1 MARLKMSSFFSA
13 RSSLLAS
20 VALLVLVPG
29 AQAFDRTGPAGEGY
43 AITVSEPAATYPL
56 PLADNYRNQ
65 TGKNEKGEAVR
76 AYDDRDNP
84 IIEILSG
91 FNRIW
96 TLGDE
101 KWADGGANGDGP
113 ADFSHVK
120 IVDPAVWQENMR
132 YVLSVTGEN
141 RTRAAAFEA
150 YMNDRRSQ
158 GYSVIDGMGPLAAW
172 YREGAGATTT
182 INHKL
187 ADFDPNEVIARKED
201 DKGTEAGAA
210 DSELKDFVAFMKVIR
225 GPEGTTS
232 PAKYFYS
239 TPRPWRM
246 NAKGEVIET
255 GKETIGDR
263 SFESHD
269 SDPGVIVPALKYAR
283 ENRGRGKDG
292 GFPSGHTNAAY
303 LAAIAYAYAV
313 PERFS
318 ELLTAASELGESRI
332 VAGMH
337 SPLDVIGGRITATAM
352 AAAMLQDPKNA
363 EVKKAAHAA
372 LQAYFAKRLPQG
384 QSLIDFAHGAK
395 PDVDQFA
402 DAAKNGA
409 DYRRRMTYS
418 FSRDKAAGDA
428 PMVVPKGA
436 EVLLET
442 RLPYLDAA
450 QRRAVLFSTGIEAG
464 YPLLDDS
471 NGWGRINLV
480 AAASGYGAFDG
491 DVEVTMDAAGGGFN
505 AADRWTNDIAGA
517 GRLVK
522 SGSGALT
529 LGGHNSYGGGT
540 ILTEG
545 TLVASSADAL
555 GTGGVLVS
563 GGTLSL
569 GGETDLVIGGDYAQ
583 SGGTLAVDPQKAT
596 LRIKGNA
603 VLDGATLKLVFDGGA
618 PAAGTRFDVIS
629 ANGLTGTFATID
641 AGNVKL
647 RPVYT
652 GSALSVVVE

>member
-1 MARLKMSSFFSA
+1 MAKLKMSSIPSA
-13 RSSLLAS
+13 RSALLAS
-20 VALLVLVPG
+20 VALLVLVSS
-29 AQAFDRTGPAGEGY
+29 AEAYDSNALAGQGY
-43 AITVSEPAATYPL
+43 TIAVPEPVAPYPL

-150 YMNDRRSQ
+150 YLNDRRSQ

-182 INHKL
+182 INHTL
-187 ADFDPNEVIARKED
+187 ADFDPNEVIALKED

-239 TPRPWRM
+239 SPRPWRM
-246 NAKGEVIET
+246 NDKGEVIET

-263 SFESHD
+263 SFEGYE
-269 SDPGVIVPALKYAR
+269 SDRGVIVPALKYVR
-283 ENRGRGKDG
+283 ETRGRGKDG

-372 LQAYFAKRLPQG
+372 LQAYFTKRLPQG

-395 PDVDQFA
+395 PDVDQFG

-450 QRRAVLFSTGIEAG
+450 QRRAVLFSTGIKAG

-480 AAASGYGAFDG
+480 AAAGGYGAFNG
-491 DVEVTMDAAGGGFN
+491 DVEVTMDAAAGGFN
-505 AADRWTNDIAGA
+505 AADTWANDIAGA

-540 ILTEG
+540 IVQEG
-545 TLVASSADAL
+545 TLVASSANAL
-555 GTGGVLVS
+555 GAGGVLVS
-563 GGTLSL
+563 GGRLSL
-569 GGETDLVIGGDYAQ
+569 GGEKQVVIGGDYHQ
-583 SGGTLAVDPQKAT
+583 SGGTLAVDPQKT
-596 LRIKGNA
+596 KLRIKGNA

-618 PAAGTRFDVIS
+618 PVTGTRLDVIS

-641 AGNVKL
+641 AGNVKV

>member
-1 MARLKMSSFFSA
+1 MAKLKMSSIPSA
-13 RSSLLAS
+13 RSALPAS
-20 VALLVLVPG
+20 VALLMLVSS
-29 AQAFDRTGPAGEGY
+29 AEAFDSNALAGQGY
-43 AITVSEPAATYPL
+43 TIAVPEPVARYPL

-113 ADFSHVK
+113 AEFSHVK
-120 IVDPAVWQENMR
+120 IVDPAIWQENMR

-182 INHKL
+182 INHTL

-239 TPRPWRM
+239 SPRPWRM
-246 NAKGEVIET
+246 NDKGEVIET

-263 SFESHD
+263 SFEGYE
-269 SDPGVIVPALKYAR
+269 SDPGVIVPALKYVR
-283 ENRGRGKDG
+283 ETRGRGKDG

-352 AAAMLQDPKNA
+352 AAAMLQDPKNT

-372 LQAYFAKRLPQG
+372 LQAYFTKRLPQG
-384 QSLIDFAHGAK
+384 QSLIDFAHGEK

-480 AAASGYGAFDG
+480 AAAGGYGAFDG
-491 DVEVTMDAAGGGFN
+491 DVEVTMDAAAGGFN

-540 ILTEG
+540 IVKEG

-555 GTGGVLVS
+555 GTGSVLVS

-569 GGETDLVIGGDYAQ
+569 GGATDIVIGGDYAQ
-583 SGGTLAVDPQKAT
+583 SGGTLAVDPQKGT

-603 VLDGATLKLVFDGGA
+603 MLDGATLKLVFDGGA
-618 PAAGTRFDVIS
+618 PAAGTRLDVVS

-641 AGNVKL
+641 AGNVKV

-652 GSALSVVVE
+652 GTALSVVVE

>member
-1 MARLKMSSFFSA
+1 MAKLNMSSFPSA
-13 RSSLLAS
+13 RSTLLTSA
-20 VALLVLVPG
+20 ALLVLVQG
-29 AQAFDRTGPAGEGY
+29 AAAFDRSGPAGQGY
-43 AITVSEPAATYPL
+43 AIAVPEPAASYPL

-65 TGKNEKGEAVR
+65 TGKNAKGEEVR

-113 ADFSHVK
+113 PDFSHVK
-120 IVDPAVWQENMR
+120 IVNSAVWQENMR
-132 YVLSVTGEN
+132 YVLSVTGDN

-158 GYSVIDGMGPLAAW
+158 GYSVIDGMGPLADW

-182 INHKL
+182 INHTL
-187 ADFDPNEVIARKED
+187 ADFDPNEVITREED

-210 DSELKDFVAFMKVIR
+210 DSELKDFVALMKVIR

-246 NAKGEVIET
+246 NDKGEVIET

-263 SFESHD
+263 SFESYD

-283 ENRGRGKDG
+283 ENRGRAKDG

-352 AAAMLQDPKNA
+352 AAAILQDPKNA
-363 EVKKAAHAA
+363 EVKKAAHDAV
-372 LQAYFAKRLPQG
+372 QAYFATRLPQG

-395 PDVDQFA
+395 PDVDRFA
-402 DAAKNGA
+402 DAPKNGA
-409 DYRRRMTYS
+409 DYRRRMTFS

-442 RLPYLDAA
+442 RLPYLNATE
-450 QRRAVLFSTGIEAG
+450 RRAVLFSTGIEAG

-480 AAASGYGAFDG
+480 AAAGGYGAFNG
-491 DVEVTMDAAGGGFN
+491 DVEVTMDAAAGGFN

-529 LGGHNSYGGGT
+529 LSGENSYSGGT
-540 ILTEG
+540 IVKGG

-555 GTGGVLVS
+555 GTGGVLVR

-569 GGETDLVIGGDYAQ
+569 GGEKDVIIGGDYQQ
-583 SGGTLAVDPQKAT
+583 SGGTLALDPQKAP
-596 LRIKGNA
+596 LHVKGNV
-603 VLDGATLKLVFDGGA
+603 VLEGATLTLTFDGGA
-618 PAAGTRFDVIS
+618 PAAGTRLDVIS
-629 ANGLTGTFATID
+629 ANGLTG
-641 AGNVKL
+641 
-647 RPVYT
+647 
-652 GSALSVVVE
+652 

>member
-1 MARLKMSSFFSA
+1 MAKLNMSSFPSA
-13 RSSLLAS
+13 RSTLLAS
-20 VALLVLVPG
+20 AALLVLVQG
-29 AQAFDRTGPAGEGY
+29 AAAFDSNGPAGQGY
-43 AITVSEPAATYPL
+43 AITVPEPAASYPL

-65 TGKNEKGEAVR
+65 TGKNAKGEEVR

-120 IVDPAVWQENMR
+120 IVDPVVWQENMR
-132 YVLSVTGEN
+132 YVLSVTGDN

-158 GYSVIDGMGPLAAW
+158 GYSVIDGMGPLADW

-182 INHKL
+182 INHTL
-187 ADFDPNEVIARKED
+187 ADFDPNDVITRKED

-246 NAKGEVIET
+246 NDKGEVIET

-263 SFESHD
+263 SFESYD
-269 SDPGVIVPALKYAR
+269 SNPGVIVPALKYAR
-283 ENRGRGKDG
+283 ENRGRAKDG

-352 AAAMLQDPKNA
+352 AAAMLQDPKNT
-363 EVKKAAHAA
+363 EVKKAAHDAV
-372 LQAYFAKRLPQG
+372 QAYFATRLPQG
-384 QSLIDFAHGAK
+384 KSLIDFAHGAK
-395 PDVDQFA
+395 PDVDRFA
-402 DAAKNGA
+402 DAAKNGG
-409 DYRRRMTYS
+409 DYRRRMTFS

-442 RLPYLDAA
+442 RLPYLNAA
-450 QRRAVLFSTGIEAG
+450 ERRAVLFSTGIEAG

-480 AAASGYGAFDG
+480 AAAGGYGAFDG
-491 DVEVTMDAAGGGFN
+491 DVEVTMDAAAGGFN

-529 LGGHNSYGGGT
+529 LSGNNSYSGGT
-540 ILTEG
+540 IVKAG

-555 GTGGVLVS
+555 GTGGVLLS

-569 GGETDLVIGGDYAQ
+569 GGEKDVIIGGNFQQ
-583 SGGTLAVDPQKAT
+583 SGGTLALDPQKAP
-596 LRIKGNA
+596 LHVKGNV
-603 VLDGATLKLVFDGGA
+603 VLEGATLKLTFDGGA
-618 PAAGTRFDVIS
+618 PAAGTRLDVIS
-629 ANGLTGTFATID
+629 ANGLTGTFAMID
-641 AGNVKL
+641 AGNVKV

>member
-1 MARLKMSSFFSA
+1 MARLKMSSFLSA

-20 VALLVLVPG
+20 VALLILVPG
-29 AQAFDRTGPAGEGY
+29 AQAFDHTGPAGQGY
-43 AITVSEPAATYPL
+43 AITVPEPAATYPL

-158 GYSVIDGMGPLAAW
+158 GYSVIDGMGPLADW

-182 INHKL
+182 INHTL

-232 PAKYFYS
+232 PAKYYS

-246 NAKGEVIET
+246 NDKGEVIET

-384 QSLIDFAHGAK
+384 QSLIDFARGAK

-409 DYRRRMTYS
+409 DYRRRMTFS
-418 FSRDKAAGDA
+418 FSRDKAVGDA

-471 NGWGRINLV
+471 NGWGHINLV

-491 DVEVTMDAAGGGFN
+491 DVEVTMDAAAGGFN

-522 SGSGALT
+522 SGNGALT

-540 ILTEG
+540 ILREG

-563 GGTLSL
+563 DGTLSL
-569 GGETDLVIGGDYAQ
+569 AGETDLVIGGDYAQ
-583 SGGTLAVDPQKAT
+583 SGGTLAVDPQKTA
-596 LRIKGNA
+596 LLIKGNA
-603 VLDGATLKLVFDGGA
+603 VLDGATLKLAFDGGA
-618 PAAGTRFDVIS
+618 PAAGTRFDVIN

-641 AGNVKL
+641 AGNVKV

>member
-1 MARLKMSSFFSA
+1 MAKLKMSSFPSA
-13 RSSLLAS
+13 RATLLAS
-20 VALLVLVPG
+20 VALLVLVPS
-29 AQAFDRTGPAGEGY
+29 AQGFEGSGPAGQGY
-43 AITVSEPAATYPL
+43 AITVPEPAATYPL

-65 TGKNEKGEAVR
+65 TGKNEKGEDVR

-113 ADFSHVK
+113 SDFSHVK

-158 GYSVIDGMGPLAAW
+158 GYSVIDGMGPLADW

-182 INHKL
+182 INHTL
-187 ADFDPNEVIARKED
+187 SDFDPNEVITRKED

-210 DSELKDFVAFMKVIR
+210 DSKLKDFVAFMKVIR

-246 NAKGEVIET
+246 NDRGEVIET

-263 SFESHD
+263 SFESYD
-269 SDPGVIVPALKYAR
+269 SDAGVIVPALKYAR
-283 ENRGRGKDG
+283 ENRGRSKDG

-313 PERFS
+313 PERFT

-363 EVKKAAHAA
+363 EVKKAAHET

-395 PDVDQFA
+395 PDVDRFA
-402 DAAKNGA
+402 DATANAA
-409 DYRRRMTYS
+409 DYRRRMTFS
-418 FSRDKAAGDA
+418 FSRDKAVGDA
-428 PMVVPKGA
+428 PMMVPKGA

-450 QRRAVLFSTGIEAG
+450 ERRAVLFSTGIEAG

-480 AAASGYGAFDG
+480 AAAGGYGAFDG
-491 DVEVTMDAAGGGFN
+491 DVEVTMDAAAGGFN

-522 SGSGALT
+522 SGSGALM
-529 LGGHNSYGGGT
+529 LSGNNSYGGGT
-540 ILTEG
+540 ILRDG
-545 TLVASSADAL
+545 ALIVSSVDAL

-569 GGETDLVIGGDYAQ
+569 TAGKDVAIGGDYAQ
-583 SGGTLAVDPQKAT
+583 SGGILALDPQKAA
-596 LRIKGNA
+596 LRVKGNV
-603 VLDGATLKLVFDGGA
+603 VLDGATLKLAFDGGA
-618 PAAGTRFDVIS
+618 PAAGTRLDVIA

-641 AGNVKL
+641 AGNVKV

>member
-13 RSSLLAS
+13 RSSLLATA
-20 VALLVLVPG
+20 ALVVLVPG
-29 AQAFDRTGPAGEGY
+29 AQAFDSTRPAGQGY
-43 AITVSEPAATYPL
+43 AIAVPEPAASYPL

-182 INHKL
+182 INHTL
-187 ADFDPNEVIARKED
+187 ADFDPNEVITRKED

-246 NAKGEVIET
+246 NDKGEVIET

-263 SFESHD
+263 SFESHE

-318 ELLTAASELGESRI
+318 ELLAAASELGESRI

-402 DAAKNGA
+402 DTAKNGA

-418 FSRDKAAGDA
+418 FSRDRAAGDA

-450 QRRAVLFSTGIEAG
+450 QRRTVLFSTGIEAG

-491 DVEVTMDAAGGGFN
+491 DVEVTMDAAAGGFN

-540 ILTEG
+540 ILREG

-583 SGGTLAVDPQKAT
+583 SGGTLAVDPKKAA

-603 VLDGATLKLVFDGGA
+603 VLDGATLKLVFDGDA

-629 ANGLTGTFATID
+629 ANGLTGAFATID

>member
-29 AQAFDRTGPAGEGY
+29 AQAFGTGPAGEGY
-43 AITVSEPAATYPL
+43 AITVPEPAATYPL

-84 IIEILSG
+84 IIEILTG

-120 IVDPAVWQENMR
+120 IVDPTVWQENMR

-182 INHKL
+182 INHTL
-187 ADFDPNEVIARKED
+187 TDFDPNEVITRKED

-239 TPRPWRM
+239 SPRPWRM
-246 NAKGEVIET
+246 NDKGEVIET

-363 EVKKAAHAA
+363 EVKKAARAA
-372 LQAYFAKRLPQG
+372 LQAYFTKRLPQG

-402 DAAKNGA
+402 DATKNGA

-418 FSRDKAAGDA
+418 FSRDRAAGDA

-491 DVEVTMDAAGGGFN
+491 DVEVTMDAAAGGFN

-540 ILTEG
+540 ILREG

-569 GGETDLVIGGDYAQ
+569 GGETDLVIGGDYTQ
-583 SGGTLAVDPQKAT
+583 SGGTLAVDPQKAA

-603 VLDGATLKLVFDGGA
+603 VLDGATLKLAFDGDA
-618 PAAGTRFDVIS
+618 PATGTRFDVIS

>member
-1 MARLKMSSFFSA
+1 M
-13 RSSLLAS
+13 
-20 VALLVLVPG
+20 
-29 AQAFDRTGPAGEGY
+29 
-43 AITVSEPAATYPL
+43 
-56 PLADNYRNQ
+56 
-65 TGKNEKGEAVR
+65 
-76 AYDDRDNP
+76 
-84 IIEILSG
+84 
-91 FNRIW
+91 
-96 TLGDE
+96 
-101 KWADGGANGDGP
+101 
-113 ADFSHVK
+113 K

-158 GYSVIDGMGPLAAW
+158 GYSVIDGMGPLADW

-182 INHKL
+182 INHTL
-187 ADFDPNEVIARKED
+187 ADFDPNEVITRKED

-246 NAKGEVIET
+246 NDKGEVIET

-283 ENRGRGKDG
+283 ENRGRSKDG

-395 PDVDQFA
+395 PDVDRFA
-402 DAAKNGA
+402 DTAKNGS
-409 DYRRRMTYS
+409 DYRRRMTFS
-418 FSRDKAAGDA
+418 FSRDKAVGDA
-428 PMVVPKGA
+428 PMMVPKGPRFCWKRA
-436 EVLLET
+436 CLILMPQSGVPFCFPPASRRVIRCSMTAMAGVASIWWPPPVVMVRLMAMSKSRWMPPPEAST
-442 RLPYLDAA
+442 R
-450 QRRAVLFSTGIEAG
+450 QT
-464 YPLLDDS
+464 
-471 NGWGRINLV
+471 
-480 AAASGYGAFDG
+480 
-491 DVEVTMDAAGGGFN
+491 
-505 AADRWTNDIAGA
+505 A
-517 GRLVK
+517 GRT
-522 SGSGALT
+522 T
-529 LGGHNSYGGGT
+529 LPGQGVSSNP
-540 ILTEG
+540 
-545 TLVASSADAL
+545 VA
-555 GTGGVLVS
+555 
-563 GGTLSL
+563 
-569 GGETDLVIGGDYAQ
+569 E
-583 SGGTLAVDPQKAT
+583 
-596 LRIKGNA
+596 R
-603 VLDGATLKLVFDGGA
+603 
-618 PAAGTRFDVIS
+618 
-629 ANGLTGTFATID
+629 
-641 AGNVKL
+641 
-647 RPVYT
+647 
-652 GSALSVVVE
+652 

>member
-1 MARLKMSSFFSA
+1 MAKLKMSSIPSA
-13 RSSLLAS
+13 RSALLAS
-20 VALLVLVPG
+20 VALLVLVSS
-29 AQAFDRTGPAGEGY
+29 AEAYDSNALAGQGY
-43 AITVSEPAATYPL
+43 TIAVPEPVAPYPL

-65 TGKNEKGEAVR
+65 TGKNEKGEALR

-113 ADFSHVK
+113 AEFSHVK
-120 IVDPAVWQENMR
+120 IVNPAIWQENMR

-182 INHKL
+182 INHTL

-239 TPRPWRM
+239 SPRPWRM
-246 NAKGEVIET
+246 NDKGEVIET
-255 GKETIGDR
+255 GKETIADR
-263 SFESHD
+263 SFEGYE
-269 SDPGVIVPALKYAR
+269 SDPGVVVPALKYVR
-283 ENRGRGKDG
+283 ETRGRGKDG

-303 LAAIAYAYAV
+303 LAAIAYAYAA

-372 LQAYFAKRLPQG
+372 LQAYFTKRLPQG
-384 QSLIDFAHGAK
+384 QSLIDFAHGEK

-402 DAAKNGA
+402 DMAKNGA

-480 AAASGYGAFDG
+480 AAAGGYGAFDG
-491 DVEVTMDAAGGGFN
+491 DVEVTMDAAAGGFN
-505 AADRWTNDIAGA
+505 AADTWTNDIAGA

-540 ILTEG
+540 IVKEG

-555 GTGGVLVS
+555 GTGSVLVS

-569 GGETDLVIGGDYAQ
+569 GGATDIVIGGDYTQ
-583 SGGTLAVDPQKAT
+583 SGGTLAVDPKKAA

-603 VLDGATLKLVFDGGA
+603 VLDGATLKLAFDGGA
-618 PAAGTRFDVIS
+618 PVTGTRLDVIS

-641 AGNVKL
+641 AGNVKV

>member
-1 MARLKMSSFFSA
+1 MAKLKMSSFPSA
-13 RSSLLAS
+13 RSTLLAS
-20 VALLVLVPG
+20 VALLVLVPS
-29 AQAFDRTGPAGEGY
+29 AQGFDRSGPAGQGF
-43 AITVSEPAATYPL
+43 AITVPEPAATYPL
-56 PLADNYRNQ
+56 PLADSYRNQ
-65 TGKNEKGEAVR
+65 TGKNEKGEDVR

-120 IVDPAVWQENMR
+120 IVNPAVWQENMR

-158 GYSVIDGMGPLAAW
+158 GYSVIDGMGPLADW
-172 YREGAGATTT
+172 YREGAGATTM
-182 INHKL
+182 INHTL
-187 ADFDPNEVIARKED
+187 ADFDPNEVITRKED

-246 NAKGEVIET
+246 NDKGEVIET

-263 SFESHD
+263 TFESYD
-269 SDPGVIVPALKYAR
+269 SDAGVVVPALKYAR
-283 ENRGRGKDG
+283 ENRGRAKDG

-384 QSLIDFAHGAK
+384 QSLIDFAHRAK

-402 DAAKNGA
+402 DAAKNGK

-418 FSRDKAAGDA
+418 FSRDRAAGDT

-491 DVEVTMDAAGGGFN
+491 DVEVTMDAAAGGFN

-540 ILTEG
+540 ILREG
-545 TLVASSADAL
+545 TLVASSTDAL

-569 GGETDLVIGGDYAQ
+569 AGETDLVIGGDYAQ

-603 VLDGATLKLVFDGGA
+603 VLDGATLKLAFGGGA
-618 PAAGTRFDVIS
+618 PAAGTRFDVIT
-629 ANGLTGTFATID
+629 ANGLTGTFTSID

>member
-1 MARLKMSSFFSA
+1 MAKLKMSSFPFV
-13 RSSLLAS
+13 RSTLLAS
-20 VALLVLVPG
+20 VALLVLVPN
-29 AQAFDRTGPAGEGY
+29 AQAFERTQPAGQGY
-43 AITVSEPAATYPL
+43 AITVPEPAARYPL
-56 PLADNYRNQ
+56 PLSDTYRNQ
-65 TGKNEKGEAVR
+65 AGKSAKGEDVR

-84 IIEILSG
+84 VIEILSG

-113 ADFSHVK
+113 SDFSHVK
-120 IVDPAVWQENMR
+120 AVNPAVWQENMR

-141 RTRAAAFEA
+141 RTPAAALNA
-150 YMNDRRSQ
+150 YMKDRRSQ
-158 GYSVIDGMGPLAAW
+158 GYSMIDGMGPLAPW

-182 INHKL
+182 INHTL
-187 ADFDPNEVIARKED
+187 ADFDPNEVITRKEE

-210 DSELKDFVAFMKVIR
+210 DSELKDVVALMKVMR

-255 GKETIGDR
+255 GTETIGDR
-263 SFESHD
+263 KFETYET
-269 SDPGVIVPALKYAR
+269 DPGVVVPALKYAR

-303 LAAIAYAYAV
+303 LAAITYAYVV

-337 SPLDVIGGRITATAM
+337 SPVDVIGGRITATAI
-352 AAAMLQDPKNA
+352 AAAILQDPKNA
-363 EVKKAAHAA
+363 DLKKAAHDE
-372 LQAYFAKRLPQG
+372 LQVYFAKRLPAG
-384 QSLIDFAHGAK
+384 QSLIDFAHSAK
-395 PDVDQFA
+395 RDVDPFA
-402 DAAKNGA
+402 DAATNEA
-409 DYRRRMTYS
+409 DYRRRMTMS
-418 FSRDKAAGDA
+418 FSRDKTVGDA

-480 AAASGYGAFDG
+480 AAAAGYGAFNG
-491 DVEVTMDAAGGGFN
+491 DVDVTMDAAAGGFN

-529 LGGHNSYGGGT
+529 LTGANSYSGGT
-540 ILTEG
+540 VLQDG
-545 TLVASSADAL
+545 MLVASSANAL
-555 GTGGVLVS
+555 GTGSVLVS
-563 GGTLSL
+563 GGTLLLNGDS
-569 GGETDLVIGGDYAQ
+569 DIVIGGDYAQ
-583 SGGTLAVDPQKAT
+583 TGGTLALDPQKAP
-596 LRIKGNA
+596 LRVKGNA
-603 VLDGATLKLVFDGGA
+603 TLDGATLRLAFDGA
-618 PAAGTRFDVIS
+618 VPAAGKRFNVI
-629 ANGLTGTFATID
+629 AADGLTGTFAAID
-641 AGNVKL
+641 AGNVKV

>member
-1 MARLKMSSFFSA
+1 MAKLNMLSFPSA
-13 RSSLLAS
+13 RSTMLAS
-20 VALLVLVPG
+20 AALLLFVQG
-29 AQAFDRTGPAGEGY
+29 AAAFDSNGPAGKGY
-43 AITVSEPAATYPL
+43 AIAVPEPVASYPL
-56 PLADNYRNQ
+56 PLVDNYRNQ
-65 TGKNEKGEAVR
+65 TGKNAKGEDVR

-132 YVLSVTGEN
+132 YVLSVTGDN

-158 GYSVIDGMGPLAAW
+158 GYSVIDGLGPLADW

-182 INHKL
+182 INHTL
-187 ADFDPNEVIARKED
+187 ADFDPNEVITRKED

-210 DSELKDFVAFMKVIR
+210 DSKLKDFVALMKVIR

-246 NAKGEVIET
+246 NDKGEVIET

-263 SFESHD
+263 SFESYD
-269 SDPGVIVPALKYAR
+269 SDPGVIVPALKYVR

-363 EVKKAAHAA
+363 EAKKAAHDAVH
-372 LQAYFAKRLPQG
+372 AYFAKRLPQG
-384 QSLIDFAHGAK
+384 RSLIDFAHGAK
-395 PDVDQFA
+395 PDIDRFA

-409 DYRRRMTYS
+409 DYRRRMTFS
-418 FSRDKAAGDA
+418 FSRDKAVGDA

-436 EVLLET
+436 EALLET

-450 QRRAVLFSTGIEAG
+450 ERRAVLFSTGIEAG

-480 AAASGYGAFDG
+480 AAAGGYGAFNG
-491 DVEVTMDAAGGGFN
+491 DVEVTMDAAAGGFN

-522 SGSGALT
+522 SGSGTLT
-529 LGGHNSYGGGT
+529 LSGNNSYGGGT
-540 ILTEG
+540 IIRGG

-563 GGTLSL
+563 GGTLLL
-569 GGETDLVIGGDYAQ
+569 GGDKDVVIGGDYEQ
-583 SGGTLAVDPQKAT
+583 SGGTLALEPQKAP
-596 LRIKGNA
+596 LHVKGNA
-603 VLDGATLKLVFDGGA
+603 VLEGATLKLTFNGGA
-618 PAAGTRFDVIS
+618 PAAGTRLDVLS

>member
-1 MARLKMSSFFSA
+1 MARLKMSSFLSA
-13 RSSLLAS
+13 RSSLFAS

-29 AQAFDRTGPAGEGY
+29 AQAFDRTGPAGQGY
-43 AITVSEPAATYPL
+43 AITVPEPAATYPL

-96 TLGDE
+96 RLGDE

-132 YVLSVTGEN
+132 YVLSVTGKN

-182 INHKL
+182 INHTL
-187 ADFDPNEVIARKED
+187 ADFDPNEVITRKED
-201 DKGTEAGAA
+201 DKGTEAGAV

-239 TPRPWRM
+239 SPRPWRM
-246 NAKGEVIET
+246 NDKGEVIET

-402 DAAKNGA
+402 YAAKNGA

-436 EVLLET
+436 EILLET

-491 DVEVTMDAAGGGFN
+491 DVEVTMDAAAGGFN

-540 ILTEG
+540 IVKDG
-545 TLVASSADAL
+545 TLVASSPDAL

-583 SGGTLAVDPQKAT
+583 SGGTLAVDPKKAA

-603 VLDGATLKLVFDGGA
+603 VLDGATLKLAFDGA
-618 PAAGTRFDVIS
+618 PAAGTRLDVIS
-629 ANGLTGTFATID
+629 ANGLTGTFTSID

>member
-1 MARLKMSSFFSA
+1 MPKLKMSSIPSA
-13 RSSLLAS
+13 RSALLAS
-20 VALLVLVPG
+20 VALLVLVSS
-29 AQAFDRTGPAGEGY
+29 AEAFDSKAPAGQGY
-43 AITVSEPAATYPL
+43 AIAVTEPTAAYPL

-65 TGKNEKGEAVR
+65 TGKNEKGEDVR
-76 AYDDRDNP
+76 AYDDHDNP
-84 IIEILSG
+84 VIKILSG

-101 KWADGGANGDGP
+101 KWAAGGANGDGP
-113 ADFSHVK
+113 TDFSRAKAVN
-120 IVDPAVWQENMR
+120 PAIWQENMR

-141 RTRAAAFEA
+141 RTTAAAFNA

-158 GYSVIDGMGPLAAW
+158 SYSVINGMGPLADW
-172 YREGAGATTT
+172 YREGSGATTT
-182 INHKL
+182 INHTL
-187 ADFDPNEVIARKED
+187 ADFDPNEVITRKEE
-201 DKGTEAGAA
+201 DKGTEAGTAE
-210 DSELKDFVAFMKVIR
+210 SELKSVVALMKAIR
-225 GPEGTTS
+225 GPEATTS

-239 TPRPWRM
+239 SPRPWRM
-246 NAKGEVIET
+246 NDKGEVVDKGT
-255 GKETIGDR
+255 ETIGDR
-263 SFESHD
+263 TFEGYES
-269 SDPGVIVPALKYAR
+269 SAGIVVPALKYAR

-318 ELLTAASELGESRI
+318 ELLTAASQLGESRI

-337 SPLDVIGGRITATAM
+337 SPVDVIGGRITATAI
-352 AAAMLQDPKNA
+352 AAAVLQDPKNA
-363 EVKKAAHAA
+363 EVKKAAHDD
-372 LQAYFAKRLPQG
+372 LQAYFVKRLPQG
-384 QSLIDFAHGAK
+384 QSLIQFAHSAGLESD
-395 PDVDQFA
+395 PYA
-402 DAAKNGA
+402 DAAKNQA

-418 FSRDKAAGDA
+418 FSRNTAGGHA

-442 RLPYLDAA
+442 RLPYLNAA

-480 AAASGYGAFDG
+480 AAAGGYGAFDG
-491 DVEVTMDAAGGGFN
+491 DVEVTMDAAVGGFN

-529 LGGHNSYGGGT
+529 LSGNNSYGGGT
-540 ILTEG
+540 IVRNG

-555 GTGGVLVS
+555 GTGGVLVA

-569 GGETDLVIGGDYAQ
+569 AAGKDVAIGGDYTQ
-583 SGGTLAVDPQKAT
+583 SGGTLALDPQKIA
-596 LRIKGNA
+596 LRVKGNV
-603 VLDGATLKLVFDGGA
+603 VLDGATLKLAFEGGA
-618 PAAGTRFDVIS
+618 SAAGTRLDVIS

-641 AGNVKL
+641 AGNVKV

>member
-1 MARLKMSSFFSA
+1 
-13 RSSLLAS
+13 
-20 VALLVLVPG
+20 
-29 AQAFDRTGPAGEGY
+29 
-43 AITVSEPAATYPL
+43 
-56 PLADNYRNQ
+56 
-65 TGKNEKGEAVR
+65 
-76 AYDDRDNP
+76 
-84 IIEILSG
+84 
-91 FNRIW
+91 
-96 TLGDE
+96 
-101 KWADGGANGDGP
+101 
-113 ADFSHVK
+113 
-120 IVDPAVWQENMR
+120 
-132 YVLSVTGEN
+132 
-141 RTRAAAFEA
+141 
-150 YMNDRRSQ
+150 
-158 GYSVIDGMGPLAAW
+158 
-172 YREGAGATTT
+172 
-182 INHKL
+182 
-187 ADFDPNEVIARKED
+187 
-201 DKGTEAGAA
+201 
-210 DSELKDFVAFMKVIR
+210 MKVIR

-239 TPRPWRM
+239 SPRPWRM
-246 NAKGEVIET
+246 NDKGEVIET

-372 LQAYFAKRLPQG
+372 LQAYFTKRLPQG

-402 DAAKNGA
+402 DTAKNGA

-418 FSRDKAAGDA
+418 FSRDRAAGDA

-491 DVEVTMDAAGGGFN
+491 DVEVTMDAAAGGFN

-540 ILTEG
+540 ILREG

-569 GGETDLVIGGDYAQ
+569 GGETDIVIGGDYAQ
-583 SGGTLAVDPQKAT
+583 SGGTLAVDPQKAA

-603 VLDGATLKLVFDGGA
+603 VLDGATLKLAFDGGA

-629 ANGLTGTFATID
+629 ANGLTGTFTSID